1 MAHDVAAGPPKG
13 KLVIRNIGLLLSGD
27 LNKPILDADT
37 IVVVDGRIAA
47 IGRAEAQ
54 RNRWGNWALWVIAGL
69 LAWAVL
75 G

>member
-1 MAHDVAAGPPKG
+1 MLDS
-13 KLVIRNIGLLLSGD
+13 LSRLPETVTRAERVLGQ
-27 LNKPILDADT
+27 LENASRHGFSLDE
-37 IVVVDGRIAA
+37 RSIAA